1 MGRGETK
8 LRGEPKSR
16 KVTGKILT
24 NLDRRGVTILF
35 LKKRFVLYLEPD
47 RVALVRGQDPVVHA
61 MVRPGSTAGDFSWDA
76 LGAAMR
82 DVLGRRRHR
91 RGDRGSIDVLL
102 SAGLCQLALVKGAT
116 GALAADEAQALAR
129 HCFRPKPAGMPE
141 GPLGAIFRVS
151 PVKGVAGQ
159 RHLLCAALDAA
170 GLDHIRQS
178 LPEGAWSLGALR
190 PRLVGIAAGLAR
202 ELDRF
207 SGHLIC
213 ADSRSAVLVAL
224 REGSWQQVMTRR
236 RATDRTPPEAE
247 LRQMLEQSE
256 ALSATGS
263 RQVWWC
269 GAPISGA
276 QPPGW
281 SFRLLP
287 RTGVSW
293 S

>member
-1 MGRGETK
+1 M
-8 LRGEPKSR
+8 
-16 KVTGKILT
+16 
-24 NLDRRGVTILF
+24 DRRGVTILF

-61 MVRPGSTAGDFSWDA
+61 PVQQGPAAGDFSWDA

-82 DVLGRRRHR
+82 EVLGRRRHR
-91 RGDRGSIDVLL
+91 RGDRGNIDVML

-116 GALAADEAQALAR
+116 GTLAADEAQALAQ
-129 HCFRPKPAGMPE
+129 HCLRPRLAGVPEDPAA
-141 GPLGAIFRVS
+141 AIFRVA

-170 GLDHIRQS
+170 GLEHIRQA
-178 LPEGAWSLGALR
+178 LPADAWSLGALR

-213 ADSRSAVLVAL
+213 ADSRSAVLVAV
-224 REGSWQQVMTRR
+224 REGSWLQVMTRR
-236 RATDRTPPEAE
+236 RGTDRAATEPE

-269 GAPISGA
+269 GDPINGA
-276 QPPGW
+276 QLPGW
-281 SFRLLP
+281 GFRLLP
-287 RTGVSW
+287 RTGVAES
-293 S
+293 